1 MVSFDGHFSLMQHFQ
16 AFKKF
21 TKQISIVCPF
31 LFSFSFFFFI
41 FPIFCF
47 ESHFCHLFCLF
58 SLQTVFFPGLLRLTL
73 HLLPSTMKSLYSCR
87 SSIAL
92 LMQFCFTF
100 GMTVLSHFQA
110 IKRQK
115 LAPVMTT
122 PREGSKVP
130 QTVTLVREQ
139 QNKGTLLIYNMSN

>member
-31 LFSFSFFFFI
+31 LFLFFFSFSQYFVLKATFAIFFVYFHFRQYSFQDSCVLLFI
-41 FPIFCF
+41 CCP
-47 ESHFCHLFCLF
+47 
-58 SLQTVFFPGLLRLTL
+58 LQL
-73 HLLPSTMKSLYSCR
+73 SLYSCR

-100 GMTVLSHFQA
+100 GMTVPSHFQA